1 MRRRAKL
8 DRNHNQIADVL
19 RDCGCSV
26 RSLASVGEGVPDLL
40 VGRHGRNYLLEVKDG
55 TLAPSK
61 RKLTE
66 DERAFHMAWSGHV
79 SVVNSVEEALKA
91 VGL

>member
-26 RSLASVGEGVPDLL
+26 QSLAAVGDGVPDLL
-40 VGRHGRNYLLEVKDG
+40 VGRQGVNYLIEIKN
-55 TLAPSK
+55 PQQEPRK
-61 RKLTE
+61 RKLTRHQVE
-66 DERAFHMAWSGHV
+66 FFERWRGHCLKV
-79 SVVNSVEEALKA
+79 QTVEEALKA